1 MRSLFVCYSREDYEF
16 ITSFELEFMAAIKA
30 APGIDIKLKIDKSSQ
45 VIRLGDRYKDSI
57 KKAIETSD
65 GAIIFVSKNSS
76 SSGFVNDVEIPEIL
90 KAKNNNPDYL
100 ILPIFIDS
108 VENFNTEIQ
117 NYQAQNT
124 KNTILREM
132 SGDLKSLTYKNFSN
146 AIKEYFQESDLFSE
160 EKKKDIINKKESPH
174 IKKGREKRKTRNII
188 GFGAVLALAL
198 AYSLYSTPLNLVEE
212 IATEEIATEENATKE
227 NATPINSCDA
237 LAEFYSEL
245 GSIYDD
251 YYVEIYNQTVEVY
264 NNYLAEYSQD
274 YYDYLTAEEQKELHL
289 ELGVYVYETNLTLLK
304 DGVASFEALGLGNI
318 NEEYIE
324 IKRLLLHAQNL
335 SVEIMSY
342 SVTILELYIEFI
354 QGIEEYY
361 EEFDAASSQIQQDEL
376 TNEFNEFNRQNE
388 ASLNE
393 TDEEQLKIIE
403 GLDFTLS
410 EAALKTNEL
419 CGSQDT

>member
-1 MRSLFVCYSREDYEF
+1 MKKLLLVILFFQTGLVMSKADWSR
-16 ITSFELEFMAAIKA
+16 T
-30 APGIDIKLKIDKSSQ
+30 
-45 VIRLGDRYKDSI
+45 
-57 KKAIETSD
+57 
-65 GAIIFVSKNSS
+65 NSC
-76 SSGFVNDVEIPEIL
+76 E
-90 KAKNNNPDYL
+90 
-100 ILPIFIDS
+100 
-108 VENFNTEIQ
+108 
-117 NYQAQNT
+117 
-124 KNTILREM
+124 
-132 SGDLKSLTYKNFSN
+132 YKNFSN
-146 AIKEYFQESDLFSE
+146 AIIEYFQESVLFSE
-160 EKKKDIINKKESPH
+160 EKVKDALEVR
-174 IKKGREKRKTRNII
+174 KGRDKKKTRNFI
-188 GFGAVLALAL
+188 GFGTILLLAL
-198 AYSLYSTPLNLVEE
+198 AYSLYSPPLNLVEE
-212 IATEEIATEENATKE
+212 TTTEE

-237 LAEFYSEL
+237 LEEFNKEL
-245 GSIYDD
+245 GEIYDD
-251 YYVEIYNQTVEVY
+251 YYVEIYNQTVDIY
-264 NNYLAEYSQD
+264 NNYLVEYDQD
-274 YYDYLTAEEQKELHL
+274 YYDYLTAEEQKALHE
-289 ELGVYVYETNLTLLK
+289 ELGLYEFQTNLTLLK
-304 DGVASFEALGLGNI
+304 DGLASFEALGLGNI